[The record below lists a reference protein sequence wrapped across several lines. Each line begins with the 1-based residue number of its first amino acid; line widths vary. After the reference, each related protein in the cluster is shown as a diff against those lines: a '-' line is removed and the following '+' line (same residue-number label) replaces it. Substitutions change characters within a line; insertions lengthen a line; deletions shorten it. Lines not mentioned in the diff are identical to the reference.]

1 MSTVTQDEINSV
13 LWRACDTFRGIIDP
27 SDYKNYILVMLFV
40 KYISDVWEERNEELK
55 ARYGDNQEMI
65 DRQLKRERFV
75 LPPRSSFSYLY
86 SKRSEDNVGE
96 TIDIALEQIEDENRI
111 KLEGVFR
118 NISFNSNN
126 LGEVR
131 DRNRRLKNLLED
143 FADPRL
149 DLRPSRVNEDI
160 IGNAYMYMIENFAS
174 GAGKKGGEFYTPRQV
189 SMLLAKLLKAKPG
202 DRICDPSCGSGSLL
216 IRVANEIPEHER
228 HNYSLFGQEVNGST
242 WALCRMNMVL
252 HDEDSAVIKW
262 GDTLNNP
269 LLIENDRLMKFNIM
283 VANPPLSLDKW
294 GAEEAGADKFK
305 RFWRAVPPKSK
316 ADYAFISHMVEAAL
330 PKEGRIGVIVPHGV
344 LFRSGSEGKIRQQ
357 FIEENLLD
365 TVIGLPENLFF
376 GTGIP
381 AAILIF
387 DRSREPGGANAQRKD
402 ILFIDAS
409 REFQT
414 GKNQNALRETDMDK
428 IAQTYHERQER
439 EQYSRR
445 VPVEEVL
452 ENEFNLNVPRYI
464 DTFEAPAEVDIAA
477 LQREIDSLEIELT
490 TVRTKLSAHL
500 RELEL
505 IP

>member
-1 MSTVTQDEINSV
+1 MSTVTQDEINAV

-27 SDYKNYILVMLFV
+27 SDYKNYILAMLFV
-40 KYISDVWEERNEELK
+40 KYISDVWKERNEELK
-55 ARYGDNQEMI
+55 ARYGDNQTMI
-65 DRQLKRERFV
+65 DRQLSRERFV
-75 LPPRSSFSYLY
+75 LPLRSSFDYLY
-86 SKRSEDNVGE
+86 SKRNEDNVGE
-96 TIDIALEQIEDENRI
+96 IIDESLEQIEDANRA

-126 LGEVR
+126 LGEAR

-149 DLRPSRVNEDI
+149 DLRPSRVEEDI

-252 HDEDSAVIKW
+252 HDEDSAVIRW

-269 LLIENDRLMKFNIM
+269 LLIENDRLMKFNIV
-283 VANPPLSLDKW
+283 VANPPFSLDKW
-294 GAEEAGADKFK
+294 GAEDAAEDKFK

-344 LFRSGSEGKIRQQ
+344 LFRSGAEGKIRQK

-365 TVIGLPENLFF
+365 TVVGLPENLFF

-387 DRSREPGGANAQRKD
+387 DRSRETGGTNAQRKD

-409 REFQT
+409 REFQP
-414 GKNQNALRETDMDK
+414 GKNQNALHERDIEK
-428 IAQTYHERQER
+428 IAATYHERQEI

-445 VPVEEVL
+445 VPVEEVQ

-464 DTFEAPAEVDIAA
+464 DTFKAPAEVDIAA
-477 LQREIDSLEIELT
+477 LQREIDSLETELA